1 MAHEELREELLT
13 LGLVAALREL
23 SSFQIGT
30 LNASLNGYGA

>member
-23 SSFQIGT
+23 SSFLT
-30 LNASLNGYGA
+30 DRNP